1 LSSGMGY
8 CWTLRHHPAWLL
20 RSSATGLPFQFRNYP
35 DIWATD
41 YGNHAYQQT
50 WIRNVL
56 ADVRAHSWDG
66 VAVDNALTTA
76 DAYGIAKKYP
86 SDTSVQAATY
96 SALQV
101 TGRGLRRAG
110 VGSVFNVGYTSL
122 FPGLWQRWLRPVGGL
137 EQEFYLAPAAGS
149 SAIDAAWRGYELE
162 IASCVTLRKSC
173 FFRPAEVLVSG
184 PSQYALASY
193 MIAASG
199 RQLLGVENMATLAGP
214 CWRLGAPQGRGQ
226 QLGPAWR
233 RFFKRGVAIV
243 NPTSEPVTV
252 PLRGSYVDKR
262 GHAAS
267 EISLQ
272 PASGAVLRTSSDGP
286 PGSTGHHW
294 SSRSAC

>member
-1 LSSGMGY
+1 M
-8 CWTLRHHPAWLL
+8 
-20 RSSATGLPFQFRNYP
+20 
-35 DIWATD
+35 D

-56 ADVRAHSWDG
+56 ADVRAHGWDG

-76 DAYGIAKKYP
+76 DAYGIAEKYP
-86 SDTSVQAATY
+86 NDTSVQAATY

-110 VGSVFNVGYTSL
+110 TGSVFNVGYTSR
-122 FPGLWQRWLRPVGGL
+122 FPGLWQRWLRRVGGL
-137 EQEFYLAPAAGS
+137 EQEFYLASASGS

-162 IASCVTLRKSC
+162 IASCATLRKSC
-173 FFRPAEVLVSG
+173 FFRPAEVPASDA
-184 PSQYALASY
+184 SQYALASY

-226 QLGPAWR
+226 PLGPAWR

-243 NPTSEPVTV
+243 NPTSEPVTI
-252 PLRGSYVDKR
+252 PLRDSYVDER
-262 GHAAS
+262 GRAVR
-267 EISLQ
+267 EVTLQ
-272 PASGAVLRTSSDGP
+272 PASGAVLRTTSSEPRGL
-286 PGSTGHHW
+286 TGNGGM
-294 SSRSAC
+294 SGAEC